1 MSFWLIVFLFTSD
14 GEFHEK
20 SSYEAASKEQ
30 CITMAGD
37 EARKLVNSQMQMQFY
52 CVSDD
57 HYNGRSVDE
66 NVDLD

>member
-30 CITMAGD
+30 CISMAGD

-57 HYNGRSVDE
+57 HYNGRNVDE
-66 NVDLD
+66 NIPLD